1 MSSGDNNLAKAL
13 ELFARAEA
21 ENDPVIRAE
30 LENLASAF
38 LRLAEQAERNTAF
51 VVEFEHPT
59 EKDSNPKPKL

>member
-1 MSSGDNNLAKAL
+1 MSPGDNNLAKAL

-30 LENLASAF
+30 FENLAAAF

-51 VVEFEHPT
+51 VVEHPT
-59 EKDSNPKPKL
+59 EKHSNPKPKL